1 MLNKITTADYMTKH
15 LVTLTQDHSVIDAI
29 KIMLDHKITCAPV
42 LDDKGH
48 LLGMFSEMD
57 GMKVF
62 LDTVYNQGMS
72 GKVRDYM
79 TRNPI
84 TVDANAGIVDL
95 AEKFMKLPIR
105 SFPVYENGE
114 LVGIISRTDLF
125 RALAATQ

>member
-1 MLNKITTADYMTKH
+1 MLTKISIADYMTKRV
-15 LVTLTQDHSVIDAI
+15 VTLTKDLDVTDAV

-42 LDDKGH
+42 VDGHGH

-72 GKVRDYM
+72 GKVGDYM

-84 TVDANAGIVDL
+84 TVHAGSSIVDL
-95 AEKFMKLPIR
+95 AEKFQNMSVR
-105 SFPVYENGE
+105 SFPVYDNSE
-114 LVGIISRTDLF
+114 LVGIISRTDLL
-125 RALAATQ
+125 RAFAAGQ